1 MVYSAIQLQLACKST
16 VGEVGVLA
24 SFGASIFHSY
34 RNISTV
40 VGGPNPEYK

>member
-1 MVYSAIQLQLACKST
+1 MVYSVIQLQLACKST
-16 VGEVGVLA
+16 VEVGVLA